1 MENKK
6 LAAVIAAA
14 LFVTPCFG
22 ASVTCSGTV
31 TRIALH
37 ANNTFMLQL
46 SSMNAP
52 VFFCTPEAEFT
63 VPGTSYK
70 TGPQTC
76 KALLAIFLSAKATG
90 AQINNLYF
98 DGDAVPATCNGWA
111 SWQSANVR
119 YFDF

>member
-1 MENKK
+1 
-6 LAAVIAAA
+6 
-14 LFVTPCFG
+14 
-22 ASVTCSGTV
+22 
-31 TRIALH
+31 
-37 ANNTFMLQL
+37 MLQL

-63 VPGTSYK
+63 VTGTGYK

-90 AQINNLYF
+90 ATINNVYF
-98 DGDAVPATCNGWA
+98 DGDAVPATCDGW
-111 SWQSANVR
+111 SNWQSANIR

>member
-1 MENKK
+1 MEIKK
-6 LAAVIAAA
+6 LAAVVVAGLFAA
-14 LFVTPCFG
+14 PCFG

-37 ANNTFMLQL
+37 ANNTLMLQL
-46 SSMNAP
+46 SSMNVP

-63 VPGTSYK
+63 VTGTTYK

-76 KALLAIFLSAKATG
+76 KALLAIFLTAKASG
-90 AQINNLYF
+90 ATINNLYF
-98 DGDAVPATCNGWA
+98 DGDAVPATCNGW
-111 SWQSANVR
+111 SNWQSANVR